1 MVARQK
7 RESIWGNMR
16 RHKALYWMTLPGM
29 LYFILFKYV
38 PLLGSVIAFQDYQI
52 FKGLLKSSW
61 VGLENFI
68 YIFQYPDFYRIL
80 GNTVKIGFAQI
91 LYGFPAPIL
100 LALLLNEVGNRKLK
114 RCMQTVLYLPHFLS
128 WAIIGSILFDLLSL
142 NGVVNSVRTAFGMDP
157 ILYMQKAD
165 CFVPIVILSSIWKE
179 MGWSAIVYLAA
190 IAGISPELYEAAVV
204 EGASRLK
211 QALYITFPLLLP
223 TITVMFLLRVGNFL
237 NLGFEQIYVL
247 MTPMTQSVGDI
258 LDTYVYQYGVLE
270 GKYSMTTAI
279 GLFNSIFGLVLMV
292 LCNSLSKYAT
302 GRGVY

>member
-1 MVARQK
+1 
-7 RESIWGNMR
+7 
-16 RHKALYWMTLPGM
+16 MTLPGM

-52 FKGLLKSSW
+52 FKGLLKSPW
-61 VGLENFI
+61 VGWANFA

-142 NGVVNSVRTAFGMDP
+142 NGVVNLVRTAFGMDP

-279 GLFNSIFGLVLMV
+279 GLFKSIFGLVLMV

>member
-1 MVARQK
+1 
-7 RESIWGNMR
+7 
-16 RHKALYWMTLPGM
+16 M

-52 FKGLLKSSW
+52 FKGLLKSPW

-279 GLFNSIFGLVLMV
+279 GLFKSIFGLVLMV

>member
-52 FKGLLKSSW
+52 FKGLLKSPW

-279 GLFNSIFGLVLMV
+279 GLFKSIFGLVLMV